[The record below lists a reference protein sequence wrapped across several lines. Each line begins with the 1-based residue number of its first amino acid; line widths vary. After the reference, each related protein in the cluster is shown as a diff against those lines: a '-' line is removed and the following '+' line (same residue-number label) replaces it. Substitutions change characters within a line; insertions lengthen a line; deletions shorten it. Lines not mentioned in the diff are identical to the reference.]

1 MKTFYF
7 TRYRTYRKSLKR
19 PLKFFL
25 ISDLHYSNLVK
36 NLTLRAL
43 IDAAKKRQPDYI
55 CIAGDLIDC
64 QEEVQVKAQRE
75 RLLAWL
81 SQLAKIA
88 PVLIV
93 PGNHDFYRKSPH
105 FKSGLSRKHHW
116 LTSEHPE
123 FFDYLQNL
131 NNVHLLF
138 NEAYEDDQV
147 YILGFAPTP
156 EYYQLDRDDEH
167 ASSIFH
173 PGTEDKSIF
182 LRDLERLSPQLR
194 TNLPKRKIKLAL
206 IHSPL
211 YVHDQE
217 VTNLLQEFDYF
228 ISGHMHNGVVPPI
241 LNELWKSN
249 RGIVGP
255 GKTMLPDHVR
265 LRVNNPSDKSI
276 VLGAITTI
284 QKCAKPL
291 SFLNAAFPVNIA
303 ELIFDNNPAH
313 KKTDVSFKYISY
325 K

>member
-1 MKTFYF
+1 MKAFYF

-105 FKSGLSRKHHW
+105 FKSGLSRKNHW
-116 LTSEHPE
+116 LSDDNPE
-123 FFDYLQNL
+123 FFGSLRQIK
-131 NNVHLLF
+131 NVHFLH
-138 NEAYEDDQV
+138 NEVYEDNRIFV
-147 YILGFAPTP
+147 LGFAPSP
-156 EYYQLDRDDEH
+156 AYYQLDRDEEH
-167 ASSIFH
+167 ASSLLH
-173 PGTEDKSIF
+173 PGTEDKSIL
-182 LRDLERLSPQLR
+182 LRDLQNLPAELR
-194 TNLPKRKIKLAL
+194 TNLPKHKIKLAL

-211 YVHDQE
+211 YLHDQE

-241 LNELWKSN
+241 LNELWKSD

-265 LRVNNPSDKSI
+265 LRVKDPADKNI

-303 ELIFDNNPAH
+303 ELAFDTNPAH
-313 KKTDVSFKYISY
+313 AKDDLSFKYMSF
-325 K
+325 

>member
-1 MKTFYF
+1 MKAFYF

-36 NLTLRAL
+36 NLTLRAI
-43 IDAAKKRQPDYI
+43 IDAVKKRQPDYI

-64 QEEVQVKAQRE
+64 QEEVQIKAQRE

-81 SQLAKIA
+81 DQLGQIA

-105 FKSGLSRKHHW
+105 FKSGLSRKNHW
-116 LTSEHPE
+116 LSDDNPE
-123 FFDYLQNL
+123 FFGSLRQIK
-131 NNVHLLF
+131 NVHFLH
-138 NEAYEDDQV
+138 NEVYEDNRIFV
-147 YILGFAPTP
+147 LGFAPSP
-156 EYYQLDRDDEH
+156 AYYQLDRDEEH
-167 ASSIFH
+167 ASSLLH
-173 PGTEDKSIF
+173 PGTEDKSIL
-182 LRDLERLSPQLR
+182 LRDLQNLPAELR
-194 TNLPKRKIKLAL
+194 TNLPKHKIKLAL

-211 YVHDQE
+211 YLHDQE

-265 LRVNNPSDKSI
+265 LRVKDPADKSI

-284 QKCAKPL
+284 QKCAKPI
-291 SFLNAAFPVNIA
+291 SFLDIAFPTNIA

-313 KKTDVSFKYISY
+313 TKTDVSFKYISY

>member
-1 MKTFYF
+1 MKAFYF
-7 TRYRTYRKSLKR
+7 THYRAYRPDLKC

-55 CIAGDLIDC
+55 CIAGDLVDC
-64 QEEVQVKAQRE
+64 QDEVRIKAQRE

-81 SQLAKIA
+81 DQLAKVA

-105 FKSGLSRKHHW
+105 FKSGLSRKKHW
-116 LTSEHPE
+116 LSDDNPE
-123 FFDYLQNL
+123 FFGSLRQIK
-131 NNVHLLF
+131 NVHLLH
-138 NEAYEDDQV
+138 NEVYEDNRIFV
-147 YILGFAPTP
+147 LGFAPSP
-156 EYYQLDRDDEH
+156 AYYQLDRDGEH
-167 ASSIFH
+167 ASSLLH

-182 LRDLERLSPQLR
+182 LRDLV
-194 TNLPKRKIKLAL
+194 NLPEKFHAKLPKHKVKLAL

-211 YVHDQE
+211 YLHDPE
-217 VTNLLQEFDYF
+217 VTDFLQEFDYS

-255 GKTMLPDHVR
+255 GKTLLPNHV
-265 LRVNNPSDKSI
+265 
-276 VLGAITTI
+276 I
-284 QKCAKPL
+284 QKCNKPL

-303 ELIFDNNPAH
+303 ELELSSNPAH
-313 KKTDVSFKYISY
+313 PKTDIKFKYVSY
-325 K
+325 

>member
-1 MKTFYF
+1 MNTFYF
-7 TRYRTYRKSLKR
+7 TRYRTYRPQLKKSI
-19 PLKFFL
+19 KFFL
-25 ISDLHYSNLVK
+25 ISDIHFSNLVK
-36 NLTLRAL
+36 NVTLNA
-43 IDAAKKRQPDYI
+43 IITAANKRKPDYI

-64 QEEVQVKAQRE
+64 QEEVIVKAQRQ

-81 SQLAKIA
+81 SRLGQIA
-88 PVLIV
+88 PVIIT

-116 LTSEHPE
+116 LTEPNPSIFADIRE
-123 FFDYLQNL
+123 LA
-131 NNVHLLF
+131 NVHLL
-138 NEAYEDDQV
+138 NNQAYEDKNV
-147 YILGFAPTP
+147 YIFGFVPTP
-156 EYYQLDRDDEH
+156 EYYQLDRDEEH
-167 ASSIFH
+167 TSSIFH

-182 LRDLERLSPQLR
+182 LRDLERLSPKLR
-194 TNLPKRKIKLAL
+194 TNLPKHKIKLAL

-211 YVHDQE
+211 YLHDQE

-265 LRVNNPSDKSI
+265 LRINNPSDKSI

-303 ELIFDNNPAH
+303 ELVFDNNPAH
-313 KKTDVSFKYISY
+313 AKDDLSFKYVSF
-325 K
+325 

>member
-1 MKTFYF
+1 MNTFYF
-7 TRYRTYRKSLKR
+7 TRYRTYRPQLKKSI
-19 PLKFFL
+19 KFFL
-25 ISDLHYSNLVK
+25 ISDIHFSNLVK
-36 NLTLRAL
+36 NVTLNA
-43 IDAAKKRQPDYI
+43 IIAAANKRKPDYI

-64 QEEVQVKAQRE
+64 QEEVIVKAQRQ

-81 SQLAKIA
+81 SRLGQIA
-88 PVLIV
+88 PVIIT

-116 LTSEHPE
+116 LTEPNPSIFADIRELANV
-123 FFDYLQNL
+123 YLL
-131 NNVHLLF
+131 NNQ
-138 NEAYEDDQV
+138 AYEDKNV
-147 YILGFAPTP
+147 YIFGFVPTP
-156 EYYQLDRDDEH
+156 EYYQLDRDEEH
-167 ASSIFH
+167 TSSIFH

-182 LRDLERLSPQLR
+182 LRDLERLSPKLR
-194 TNLPKRKIKLAL
+194 TNLPKHKIKLAL

-211 YVHDQE
+211 YLHDQE

-265 LRVNNPSDKSI
+265 LRINNPSDKSI

-303 ELIFDNNPAH
+303 ELVFDNNPAH
-313 KKTDVSFKYISY
+313 AKDDLSFKYVSF
-325 K
+325 

>member
-1 MKTFYF
+1 MKAFYF

-43 IDAAKKRQPDYI
+43 IDTAKKRQPDYI

-105 FKSGLSRKHHW
+105 FKSGLSRKNHW
-116 LTSEHPE
+116 LSDDNPE
-123 FFDYLQNL
+123 FFGSLRQIK
-131 NNVHLLF
+131 NVHFLH
-138 NEAYEDDQV
+138 NEVYEDNRIFV
-147 YILGFAPTP
+147 LGFAPSP
-156 EYYQLDRDDEH
+156 AYYQLDRDEEH
-167 ASSIFH
+167 ASSLLH

-182 LRDLERLSPQLR
+182 LRDLERLSPELR

-211 YVHDQE
+211 YLHDQE

-249 RGIVGP
+249 RGLIGP

-303 ELIFDNNPAH
+303 ELELSSNPAH
-313 KKTDVSFKYISY
+313 AKDDLSLKYVSF
-325 K
+325 

>member
-1 MKTFYF
+1 MKAFYF

-105 FKSGLSRKHHW
+105 FKSGLSRKNHW
-116 LTSEHPE
+116 LSDDNPE
-123 FFDYLQNL
+123 FFGSLRQIK
-131 NNVHLLF
+131 NVHFLH
-138 NEAYEDDQV
+138 NEVYEDNRIFV
-147 YILGFAPTP
+147 LGFAPSP
-156 EYYQLDRDDEH
+156 AYYQLDRDEEH
-167 ASSIFH
+167 ASSLLH
-173 PGTEDKSIF
+173 PGTEDKSIL
-182 LRDLERLSPQLR
+182 LRDLQNLPAELR
-194 TNLPKRKIKLAL
+194 TNLPKHKIKLAL

-211 YVHDQE
+211 YLHDQE

-228 ISGHMHNGVVPPI
+228 ISGHMHNGAVPPI
-241 LNELWKSN
+241 LNEFWKSN

-265 LRVNNPSDKSI
+265 LRVKDPADKNI

-313 KKTDVSFKYISY
+313 AKDDLSLKYVSF
-325 K
+325 

>member
-1 MKTFYF
+1 MKAFYF

-43 IDAAKKRQPDYI
+43 IDAVKKRQPDYI

-81 SQLAKIA
+81 DQLGQIA

-105 FKSGLSRKHHW
+105 FKSGLSRKNHW
-116 LTSEHPE
+116 LSDDNPE
-123 FFDYLQNL
+123 FFGSLRQIKNAHFL
-131 NNVHLLF
+131 H
-138 NEAYEDDQV
+138 NEVYEDNRIFV
-147 YILGFAPTP
+147 LGFAPSP
-156 EYYQLDRDDEH
+156 AYYQLDRDEEH
-167 ASSIFH
+167 ASSLLH
-173 PGTEDKSIF
+173 PGTEDKSIL
-182 LRDLERLSPQLR
+182 LRDLQNLPAELR
-194 TNLPKRKIKLAL
+194 TNLPKHKIKLAL

-211 YVHDQE
+211 YLHDQE

-303 ELIFDNNPAH
+303 ELAFDTNPAH
-313 KKTDVSFKYISY
+313 AKDDLSFKYMSF
-325 K
+325 